1 MAGSLKKVRPAV
13 FFATAT
19 GREPV
24 REWLRGLPDEDRK
37 TIGGDI
43 QALEFGEP
51 LGLPLV
57 DGFGDGLWEVR
68 VRLASRRIAR
78 VFFTL
83 QGSEMILL
91 HGYIKKSQK
100 TPDKEVKLARQR
112 KRDWEKENE

>member
-1 MAGSLKKVRPAV
+1 MAERVKKVRPAV
-13 FFATAT
+13 FFAAAT

-24 REWLRGLPDEDRK
+24 REWLRGLPEEDRK

-57 DGFGDGLWEVR
+57 GGFGVGLWEIR

-83 QGSEMILL
+83 QGSEMVLV
-91 HGYIKKSQK
+91 HGFIKKSQK
-100 TPDKEVKLARQR
+100 TPDKEVRLARQR
-112 KRDWEKENE
+112 KRDWEKANE